1 MNKKPKVLL
10 IGSTVNPVH
19 LKSYYNL
26 MREECSEILI
36 IGSHPIDFAPYE
48 TVSFSLKSP
57 MEIVRSV
64 KKIRQIANDFQPD
77 IIHVHQANSI
87 GFLVSLA
94 NRNIFKQVL
103 TTWGDDVLI
112 FPKKN
117 ILFKMLTYTS
127 LKYSDEI
134 TADAQV
140 MADAIYAFFG
150 NKKKVVI
157 ANFGIEWDENLIRLP
172 KEKIIYSNRLHDSL
186 YNIDLIIKG
195 SAEFLKSH
203 PDWKLVVAARGSLTD
218 ELKKIAQESIAS
230 NQVEFVGFVGPADN
244 QNWYLRASIYV
255 SIPDT
260 DGTSISL
267 LEAMGYGCI
276 PVVSDLPANREWI
289 VDGKNGIIVSD
300 RTKLKSSLE
309 EAIQLNPE
317 YVKEEN
323 EEIILKKATK
333 EANRAIFK
341 KIYQRLLS

>member
-19 LKSYYNL
+19 IKSYYNL
-26 MREECSEILI
+26 MREMCSDILI
-36 IGSHPIDFAPYE
+36 IGSHKVDFAPCE
-48 TVSFSLKSP
+48 TVSFSLKNP
-57 MEIVRSV
+57 IGIIETI
-64 KKIRQIANDFQPD
+64 KKIRKIAADFQPD

-94 NRNIFKQVL
+94 NRNKYKQVL

-112 FPKKN
+112 FPQKN
-117 ILFKMLTYTS
+117 VFFKALTFTS

-134 TADAQV
+134 TADAQI
-140 MADAIYAFFG
+140 MADSIYSFFG

-195 SAEFLKSH
+195 SAEFLKNH
-203 PDWKLVVAARGSLTD
+203 PDWKLVVAARGSLTE

-230 NQVEFVGFVGPADN
+230 NQVEFLGFLKPDDN
-244 QNWYLRASIYV
+244 QNWYLQSSIYV

-276 PVVSDLPANREWI
+276 PVVSDLPANKEWI
-289 VDGKNGIIVSD
+289 EDGKNGIIVSN
-300 RTKLKSSLE
+300 RAELNKSLE
-309 EAIQLNPE
+309 EALQLDADF
-317 YVKEEN
+317 VKNEN
-323 EEIILKKATK
+323 EKIILKKATK
-333 EANRAIFK
+333 EANRTIFNQ
-341 KIYQRLLS
+341 IYQRLLS

>member
-26 MREECSEILI
+26 MREMCSEILI
-36 IGSHPIDFAPYE
+36 IGSHQVDFAPCE

-57 MEIVRSV
+57 IGILETV
-64 KKIRQIANDFQPD
+64 KKIRKIAADFQPD

-94 NRNIFKQVL
+94 NRNKYKQVL

-112 FPKKN
+112 FPNKN
-117 ILFKMLTYTS
+117 IFFKALTYTS

-134 TADAQV
+134 TADAQI
-140 MADAIYAFFG
+140 MADSIYSFFG
-150 NKKKVVI
+150 TKKKVVI

-195 SAEFLKSH
+195 SAEFLKNH
-203 PDWKLVVAARGSLTD
+203 PDWKLVVAANGPLTED
-218 ELKKIAQESIAS
+218 LKIVAKESIPN

-244 QNWYLRASIYV
+244 QNWYLRASMYV

-276 PVVSDLPANREWI
+276 PVVSDLPANKEWI
-289 VDGKNGIIVSD
+289 ENGENGIIVSN
-300 RTKLKSSLE
+300 RNELNQSLE
-309 EAIQLNPE
+309 EALQLNPDF
-317 YVKEEN
+317 VKSKN

-333 EANRAIFK
+333 EANRTIFNQ
-341 KIYQRLLS
+341 IYQRLLS